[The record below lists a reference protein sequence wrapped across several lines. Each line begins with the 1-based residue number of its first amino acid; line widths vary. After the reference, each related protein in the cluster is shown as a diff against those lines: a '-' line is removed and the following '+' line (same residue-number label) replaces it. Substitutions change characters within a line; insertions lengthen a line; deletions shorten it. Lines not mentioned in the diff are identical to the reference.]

1 MQKTSCA
8 RYWTR
13 GADDRSRNHRFAS
26 HTGAPR
32 AVLMETSMLK
42 ATLLL
47 LIAAEIIL
55 GGQAFAAD
63 AASESGWIVGVGQ
76 HSCGTFLLALRVH
89 FRNVFT

>member
-1 MQKTSCA
+1 
-8 RYWTR
+8 
-13 GADDRSRNHRFAS
+13 
-26 HTGAPR
+26 
-32 AVLMETSMLK
+32 MLK